1 MNFENNTPEWTK
13 EGLEPSD
20 EIKNKGFAPGYKPP
34 ATFFNWFWN
43 SVSKNLAEIKSKL
56 SNVDNTADSE
66 KTVKRAGT
74 AGTADKTAQKL
85 TVQLNG
91 GTTEGTDKFTFDGST
106 AKSVNVTKD
115 GIGLGNV
122 DNTADAS
129 KSVSFASTAGSA
141 NKTKGAMTV
150 RLNGGTTEG
159 QDKYTFDGS
168 TGKSVNITPASI
180 GAASTANGAVVSSG
194 FDYAICFQWSD
205 GNPNKEN
212 RTNRFV
218 RLTDGGNKISLATSN
233 ADICGVTTDS
243 AAFVENYGVV
253 SDYTALVGTLGV
265 VTVIDNGT
273 CTVGDTCMS
282 DDNGYATPS
291 SNNMGYRVMERVD
304 ATKVKVAVKPNDDM
318 IQRIKTDVATLN
330 SGLATKAN
338 ANHNHDDRYYTES
351 EMDTKLAGKS
361 DTGHSHA
368 WSAITGKPST
378 FAPSAH
384 THDDRYYTE
393 SEMDTKL
400 AGKSN
405 TGHSH
410 AWSAITD
417 KPSTFAPSAH
427 THTKAQVGL
436 ENVDNTA
443 DVSKNV
449 KAAKKLETFYA
460 DSTTNTYGDMYT
472 VYAQWESNGST
483 VAIKCDNFTTKVGC
497 ASNAETVTGHTVDAN
512 VPANAKFTDT
522 NTWRGIQNNL
532 TSDST
537 SDSLSAAQGKVLKGL
552 VDGKAAASHTHT
564 KSQVGLAN
572 VDNTTDSD
580 KDVCSARMLQTYKAN
595 SATETYGKDYLLYAK
610 WTADNKVK
618 LVCDGYN
625 VVTDYASSA
634 GSVAWGNVSG
644 KPSTYPPSSHTHSA
658 GTTGAFSG
666 VSASGSNYVRFTDGT
681 QICWGGPFTYNQ
693 SAGDNDRLRVTFP
706 VAFADA
712 SYAVIMQLTTESENP
727 SRIVGQSTTSFTW
740 SKKGVTYGSHL
751 YTAIGR
757 WK

>member
-1 MNFENNTPEWTK
+1 MNFENSTPEWTK

-20 EIKNKGFAPGYKPP
+20 EIKSKGFTPGYKPP

-43 SVSKNLAEIKSKL
+43 SVSKNLTEIKSKL

-106 AKSVNVTKD
+106 AKSMNVTKD

-194 FDYAICFQWSD
+194 SDYAICFQWSD

-212 RTNRFV
+212 RTSRFV

-243 AAFVENYGVV
+243 AAFVENYDIV
-253 SDYTALVGTLGV
+253 SDYTALVGALGV

-304 ATKVKVAVKPNDDM
+304 ATKVKIAVKPNDDM
-318 IQRIKTDVATLN
+318 IQRIKTDIATLN

-338 ANHNHDDRYYTES
+338 VNHNHDDRYYTES
-351 EMDTKLAGKS
+351 EMNTKLAGKS
-361 DTGHSHA
+361 DTSHSHA

-378 FAPSAH
+378 FAPS
-384 THDDRYYTE
+384 
-393 SEMDTKL
+393 
-400 AGKSN
+400 
-405 TGHSH
+405 
-410 AWSAITD
+410 
-417 KPSTFAPSAH
+417 
-427 THTKAQVGL
+427 
-436 ENVDNTA
+436 
-443 DVSKNV
+443 
-449 KAAKKLETFYA
+449 
-460 DSTTNTYGDMYT
+460 
-472 VYAQWESNGST
+472 
-483 VAIKCDNFTTKVGC
+483 
-497 ASNAETVTGHTVDAN
+497 
-512 VPANAKFTDT
+512 
-522 NTWRGIQNNL
+522 
-532 TSDST
+532 
-537 SDSLSAAQGKVLKGL
+537 
-552 VDGKAAASHTHT
+552 SHTHT
-564 KSQVGLAN
+564 KSQITDFPALGNASSKTVRTLS
-572 VDNTTDSD
+572 NTGSSGWVNQSTD
-580 KDVCSARMLQTYKAN
+580 
-595 SATETYGKDYLLYAK
+595 
-610 WTADNKVK
+610 
-618 LVCDGYN
+618 DGYVPTMSFMAFWN
-625 VVTDYASSA
+625 GAYS
-634 GSVAWGNVSG
+634 GSGSNLAYCNKGAFGTAATKNTG
-644 KPSTYPPSSHTHSA
+644 DFAPSSHTHDMSTLTGNVINTEPSTDNHKVVLGKSSLDKCEFYEYGGIWNFYKMSPSKKLVA
-658 GTTGAFSG
+658 SIQGDGFHGNLKGTADAVPWSGITGKPSIVGSISYSG
-666 VSASGSNYVRFTDGT
+666 GILSVIHTDGGGATSYGIYGVAASGSNYVRFTDGT
-681 QICWGGPFTYNQ
+681 QICWNILTP
-693 SAGDNDRLRVTFP
+693 GD
-706 VAFADA
+706 A
-712 SYAVIMQLTTESENP
+712 
-727 SRIVGQSTTSFTW
+727 
-740 SKKGVTYGSHL
+740 VTYYLWTYSQPFSAVPTVLWCIQHDGEVTMPGYTYL
-751 YTAIGR
+751 YKVATNQAGIYVDNTTGYTYPMLAIGR

>member
-20 EIKNKGFAPGYKPP
+20 EIKSKGFTPGYKPP

-106 AKSVNVTKD
+106 AKSMNVTKD

-180 GAASTANGAVVSSG
+180 GAVSTANGAVVSSG
-194 FDYAICFQWSD
+194 SDYAICFQWSD

-218 RLTDGGNKISLATSN
+218 RLTDGGDKISLATSN

-304 ATKVKVAVKPNDDM
+304 ATKVKIAVKPNDDM
-318 IQRIKTDVATLN
+318 IQRIKTDVTTL
-330 SGLATKAN
+330 SAGLANKAN
-338 ANHNHDDRYYTES
+338 EN
-351 EMDTKLAGKS
+351 
-361 DTGHSHA
+361 
-368 WSAITGKPST
+368 
-378 FAPSAH
+378 H

-427 THTKAQVGL
+427 NHDDRYYTESEMNTKLDGKAAASHTHTKTEIGL
-436 ENVDNTA
+436 GNVDNTA
-443 DVSKNV
+443 DASKNV
-449 KAAKKLETFYA
+449 KAAKKLETFRA
-460 DSTTNTYGDMYT
+460 GNTIETYGDNYN
-472 VYAQWESNGST
+472 VYAQWESNDTT
-483 VAIKCDNFTTKVGC
+483 VALKCDGYATKVDY
-497 ASNAETVTGHTVDAN
+497 AANAEKVTGHTVNAD

-552 VDGKAAASHTHT
+552 VDGKAAANHSHTAVNGVT
-564 KSQVGLAN
+564 P
-572 VDNTTDSD
+572 
-580 KDVCSARMLQTYKAN
+580 
-595 SATETYGKDYLLYAK
+595 E
-610 WTADNKVK
+610 WT
-618 LVCDGYN
+618 
-625 VVTDYASSA
+625 
-634 GSVAWGNVSG
+634 GSVNLSTSSWLTAWSSDG
-644 KPSTYPPSSHTHSA
+644 KKLKAMSTSVFATAGHTHSA
-658 GTTGAFSG
+658 ATTGAFSG

-681 QICWGGPFTYNQ
+681 QICWGSEACPGSGSLQ
-693 SAGDNDRLRVTFP
+693 SFALP
-706 VAFADA
+706 VAFSLANGTPQVA
-712 SYAVIMQLTTESENP
+712 SNDYFDIIGGNNAKIGFSGNGTTLVITDGKANAMVHF
-727 SRIVGQSTTSFTW
+727 IV
-740 SKKGVTYGSHL
+740 
-751 YTAIGR
+751 IGR